1 LSVDLPAGGGV
12 PPTKQEQLKVPQP
25 QPMPT
30 KQEQLREQPFLYVSD
45 VKSLP
50 RPEEALPFQQ
60 QHYALV
66 PQHEELPSVAYWG
79 KSLEERLVAMSTA
92 RYEMASH
99 QTNSLPSAMS
109 SYRSTKSKCD
119 ERTPGKEWTF
129 QTAKKNPPHQIGWQ
143 PFDSRQTLI
152 GLSVLL
158 PIPPSGREA
167 KALNKQEARKLEL
180 RRREL
185 GWDTTIRRDTPS
197 TMRGVRPI
205 TTEPWADDAIR
216 FTDLTVEKRGDHTD
230 AGEREMLKVI
240 QHLREHGCAPP
251 DIQTKLYEESA
262 EYQSALAYIRKERL
276 AKHGAF
282 GLTGTREDRF
292 DALRDSLMC

>member
-1 LSVDLPAGGGV
+1 MRGISCTKSCSPASRPPRFTDLPCV
-12 PPTKQEQLKVPQP
+12 ISL
-25 QPMPT
+25 
-30 KQEQLREQPFLYVSD
+30 LR
-45 VKSLP
+45 
-50 RPEEALPFQQ
+50 
-60 QHYALV
+60 
-66 PQHEELPSVAYWG
+66 VA
-79 KSLEERLVAMSTA
+79 
-92 RYEMASH
+92 
-99 QTNSLPSAMS
+99 
-109 SYRSTKSKCD
+109 
-119 ERTPGKEWTF
+119 
-129 QTAKKNPPHQIGWQ
+129 
-143 PFDSRQTLI
+143 
-152 GLSVLL
+152 
-158 PIPPSGREA
+158 
-167 KALNKQEARKLEL
+167 
-180 RRREL
+180 
-185 GWDTTIRRDTPS
+185 
-197 TMRGVRPI
+197 GVRPI

>member
-1 LSVDLPAGGGV
+1 MLDLFFAKPKAPTLSVDLPAGGGV
-12 PPTKQEQLKVPQP
+12 P
-25 QPMPT
+25 PT

-79 KSLEERLVAMSTA
+79 RSLEERLVAMSTA

-99 QTNSLPSAMS
+99 QMKSLPSAMS
-109 SYRSTKSKCD
+109 SYRSTKSKFD
-119 ERTPGKEWTF
+119 ERTPGKEWTI

-143 PFDSRQTLI
+143 PFDSRQALI

-167 KALNKQEARKLEL
+167 KALNKQV
-180 RRREL
+180 
-185 GWDTTIRRDTPS
+185 
-197 TMRGVRPI
+197 RGEQTFCRPR
-205 TTEPWADDAIR
+205 ADPEECPHSRHDPCAI
-216 FTDLTVEKRGDHTD
+216 
-230 AGEREMLKVI
+230 AG
-240 QHLREHGCAPP
+240 G
-251 DIQTKLYEESA
+251 A
-262 EYQSALAYIRKERL
+262 E
-276 AKHGAF
+276 
-282 GLTGTREDRF
+282 T
-292 DALRDSLMC
+292 

>member
-1 LSVDLPAGGGV
+1 VDLPAGGGV

-167 KALNKQEARKLEL
+167 KALNKQ
-180 RRREL
+180 
-185 GWDTTIRRDTPS
+185 
-197 TMRGVRPI
+197 V
-205 TTEPWADDAIR
+205 
-216 FTDLTVEKRGDHTD
+216 RGD
-230 AGEREMLKVI
+230 AL
-240 QHLREHGCAPP
+240 
-251 DIQTKLYEESA
+251 QTA
-262 EYQSALAYIRKERL
+262 
-276 AKHGAF
+276 
-282 GLTGTREDRF
+282 
-292 DALRDSLMC
+292 C